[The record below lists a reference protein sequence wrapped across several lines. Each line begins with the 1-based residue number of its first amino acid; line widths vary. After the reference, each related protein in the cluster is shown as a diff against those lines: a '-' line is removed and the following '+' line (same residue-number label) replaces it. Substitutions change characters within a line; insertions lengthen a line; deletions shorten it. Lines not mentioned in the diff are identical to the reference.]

1 MKNNIIIFIIIFYIL
16 DIIDSSNPIK
26 KSLKHHKYQQ
36 SYYNKKYRNLQHI
49 QRNET
54 EMSEY
59 IINITELYFHDRNQI
74 DFTIYYQPR
83 IIAYIPLLLELEIT
97 KFIPSEN
104 YMTSKTID
112 INITLNN
119 NSEKYTE
126 ILENLNITGHTE
138 IKILGAIINLDG
150 KQNNSQIFYPIARLV
165 IRNETDEDVI
175 NQSSFYLENNLN
187 YEGNFVNGRNK
198 SFDKFSV
205 AEIVGVV
212 LSIFLTII
220 FIVSIICCFR
230 KKKLLNNE
238 CNLNSDNA
246 DSSNI
251 ISERSEPNIIILEE
265 PKKNKRTFIFETQNQ
280 DIIVITI
287 ESNKTMKDLIQLF
300 FDKINRKDLM
310 GDNSIYFLNEATIIS
325 FDSDQEPLENKFK
338 DYRLLNKIIVVDRE
352 DKIKINKN

>member
-1 MKNNIIIFIIIFYIL
+1 M
-16 DIIDSSNPIK
+16 
-26 KSLKHHKYQQ
+26 
-36 SYYNKKYRNLQHI
+36 
-49 QRNET
+49 
-54 EMSEY
+54 
-59 IINITELYFHDRNQI
+59 
-74 DFTIYYQPR
+74 
-83 IIAYIPLLLELEIT
+83 
-97 KFIPSEN
+97 
-104 YMTSKTID
+104 
-112 INITLNN
+112 
-119 NSEKYTE
+119 
-126 ILENLNITGHTE
+126 
-138 IKILGAIINLDG
+138 
-150 KQNNSQIFYPIARLV
+150 
-165 IRNETDEDVI
+165 
-175 NQSSFYLENNLN
+175 
-187 YEGNFVNGRNK
+187 
-198 SFDKFSV
+198 
-205 AEIVGVV
+205 
-212 LSIFLTII
+212 
-220 FIVSIICCFR
+220 
-230 KKKLLNNE
+230 LNNE